1 MKLHIGVDDS
11 FGLIHS
17 LTTTAANEH
26 DIVVTD
32 RLLHGEEEQVW
43 SDAGYQG
50 IEERD
55 EHEDREVEWNISV
68 RPGKRKQMR
77 PSNPEA
83 RLEKTKAQ
91 VRAMVEHPFLWIKK
105 IFGYCKVRYRG
116 LYKNT
121 NRLYLLSDFSNLIKM
136 KAVLLA

>member
-83 RLEKTKAQ
+83 RLEKTKAR
-91 VRAMVEHPFLWIKK
+91 VRAMVEHPFL
-105 IFGYCKVRYRG
+105 
-116 LYKNT
+116 
-121 NRLYLLSDFSNLIKM
+121 
-136 KAVLLA
+136 